1 MRTAPGTRNAAAAAR
16 GAARNPATP
25 WQVAVF
31 ALRGAKAYRGCHVSQ
46 TDSFIEEVTEEVRRD
61 RLFRLMRKYGW
72 IAVLVV
78 LLVVGGAAW
87 NEWRKAQA
95 ETRAQATGDA
105 IIAALQA
112 DAPDA
117 RVGAL
122 AAVETHT
129 PGARAV
135 VDMLRAAELAGAG
148 QAGEAAALLDR
159 VATDGA
165 LPDIYRDLAGF
176 KAALLPGALSAEERR
191 QRFEGLVA
199 AGSPLRLQAEEQLA
213 LMDIEAGARAAA
225 IERLQRIMDDSEAT
239 AGLQRRASRLMLAL
253 GADSRAG

>member
-1 MRTAPGTRNAAAAAR
+1 
-16 GAARNPATP
+16 
-25 WQVAVF
+25 
-31 ALRGAKAYRGCHVSQ
+31 VSQ

-87 NEWRKAQA
+87 NEWRKAEA
-95 ETRAQATGDA
+95 EARAQATGDA
-105 IIAALQA
+105 IIAAMQA

-117 RVGAL
+117 RVDAL
-122 AAVETHT
+122 ATVETHT
-129 PGARAV
+129 PGAQAV
-135 VDMLRAAELAGAG
+135 VDMLRAAELAQDG
-148 QAGEAAALLDR
+148 QAGEAAELLDR

-176 KAALLPGALSAEERR
+176 KATLLADALPAEERR
-191 QRFEGLVA
+191 LRLEALVA
-199 AGSPLRLQAEEQLA
+199 SGSPLRLQAQEQLA
-213 LMDIEAGARAAA
+213 LMDIEAGARDAA
-225 IERLQRIMDDSEAT
+225 IERLQKIMDDSEVT
-239 AGLQRRASRLMLAL
+239 PGLQRRASRLMLAL

>member
-1 MRTAPGTRNAAAAAR
+1 M
-16 GAARNPATP
+16 
-25 WQVAVF
+25 
-31 ALRGAKAYRGCHVSQ
+31 SQ

-72 IAVLVV
+72 IAVLAVF
-78 LLVVGGAAW
+78 LVVGGAAW

-95 ETRAQATGDA
+95 EARAQATGDA
-105 IIAALQA
+105 ILAALQA

-117 RVGAL
+117 RAGEL

-129 PGARAV
+129 PGGQAV
-135 VDMLRAAELAGAG
+135 VDMLRAAELARAG
-148 QAGEAAALLDR
+148 QVDEAATLLDR

-176 KAALLPGALSAEERR
+176 KAVLLPGALGEDERR
-191 QRFEGLVA
+191 ARLEGLVQ
-199 AGSPLRLQAEEQLA
+199 AGSPLRLQAQEQLA
-213 LMDIEAGARAAA
+213 LMDIAAGARDSAV
-225 IERLQRIMDDSEAT
+225 ERLRAIMDDSQAT
-239 AGLQRRASRLMLAL
+239 PGLQRRASRLMLAL